1 MRKIMYFF
9 IAVMILYFTSC
20 KKENT
25 PTKADNP
32 APKGTTLAT
41 GTFVSNAHA
50 SSGTVKVVQ
59 DSAGKI
65 SLVFENFQTENGPD
79 LRIWLATNTSATSY
93 QEVGLLTAVS
103 GNFSY
108 PLNASFNYT
117 TNNNVLIWCKSF
129 SVLFG
134 HAVLQ

>member
-1 MRKIMYFF
+1 MYFF
-9 IAVMILYFTSC
+9 IAAMILYFTSC
-20 KKENT
+20 KKET
-25 PTKADNP
+25 TAAKANNP
-32 APKGTTLAT
+32 VPKGTTLAT
-41 GTFVSNAHA
+41 GTFVSNAHT

-65 SLVFENFQTENGPD
+65 SLVFENFKTDNGPD
-79 LRIWLATNTSATSY
+79 LRIWLATNTNAGSY

-108 PLNASFNYT
+108 PLNASFNYS
-117 TNNNVLIWCKSF
+117 TNNNVLIWCKDF